1 MDWKSYRITA
11 ERAGRWHIALAVIPD
26 PIPAPGTGGV
36 VGVDRGVAVAVA
48 LSTGQMT
55 SPKGLGAKEAGR
67 LLRLQ
72 RRLARAARGSNR
84 RRKVRTLIGALKSRD
99 GDRRKD
105 WVEKT
110 TTSLARRFDVIR
122 VENLNVKV

>member
-1 MDWKSYRITA
+1 MDWKSYRITRD
-11 ERAGRWHIALAVIPD
+11 RAGRWHIALAVIPD

-36 VGVDRGVAVAVA
+36 VGVDRGVAVAEA

-55 SPKGLGAKEAGR
+55 SPKGLSAKEAGR

-72 RRLARAARGSNR
+72 RRLARARRGSNH

-122 VENLNVKV
+122 VEKV